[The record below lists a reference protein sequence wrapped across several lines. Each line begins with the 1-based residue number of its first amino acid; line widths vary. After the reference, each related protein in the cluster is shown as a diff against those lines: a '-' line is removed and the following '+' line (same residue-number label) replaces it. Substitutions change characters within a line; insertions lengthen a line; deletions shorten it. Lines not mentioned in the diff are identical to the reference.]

1 VAPVPELQP
10 VFGDAVLRCRRYVGV
25 RPHSRDGHC
34 GLAAKV
40 ILNGEPLC
48 YVHTPVAFRQTT
60 ASPVGD
66 RVLRIGREPD
76 R

>member
-1 VAPVPELQP
+1 MPKLPPVS
-10 VFGDAVLRCRRYVGV
+10 GDHGLRCRRYVGM

-48 YVHTPVAFRQTT
+48 YVHTPVAFRQPATGPRGT
-60 ASPVGD
+60 P
-66 RVLRIGREPD
+66 VLRLGGEPD

>member
-1 VAPVPELQP
+1 MPELPP
-10 VFGDAVLRCRRYVGV
+10 VSGDHGLRCRRYVGM

-40 ILNGEPLC
+40 ILNGETLC
-48 YVHTPVAFRQTT
+48 YVHTPVAFRQPA
-60 ASPVGD
+60 ASPRGTP
-66 RVLRIGREPD
+66 VLRLGGEPD

>member
-1 VAPVPELQP
+1 MPELQP
-10 VFGDAVLRCRRYVGV
+10 VFGDHGLRCRRYVGV

-48 YVHTPVAFRQTT
+48 YVHTPVAFRQPAT
-60 ASPVGD
+60 
-66 RVLRIGREPD
+66 GRFTEQ
-76 R
+76 RRGRWFERLLG

>member
-1 VAPVPELQP
+1 VPELQP
-10 VFGDAVLRCRRYVGV
+10 VSGDHGLRCRRYVGM
-25 RPHSRDGHC
+25 RARARDGHC

-48 YVHTPVAFRQTT
+48 YVHTPVAFRQPTT
-60 ASPVGD
+60 SLRGTRA
-66 RVLRIGREPD
+66 LRIGQEPG

>member
-1 VAPVPELQP
+1 MPELQP
-10 VFGDAVLRCRRYVGV
+10 VFGDHGLRCRRYVGV

-48 YVHTPVAFRQTT
+48 YVHSPVAFRRPAVSPRATPGL
-60 ASPVGD
+60 PVG
-66 RVLRIGREPD
+66 GEPD

>member
-1 VAPVPELQP
+1 VPELQP
-10 VFGDAVLRCRRYVGV
+10 VSSDHGLRCCRYVGV

-34 GLAAKV
+34 ALAAKV

-48 YVHTPVAFRQTT
+48 YVHTPVAFRQPA
-60 ASPVGD
+60 ASPRGIQTL
-66 RVLRIGREPD
+66 RVREPG